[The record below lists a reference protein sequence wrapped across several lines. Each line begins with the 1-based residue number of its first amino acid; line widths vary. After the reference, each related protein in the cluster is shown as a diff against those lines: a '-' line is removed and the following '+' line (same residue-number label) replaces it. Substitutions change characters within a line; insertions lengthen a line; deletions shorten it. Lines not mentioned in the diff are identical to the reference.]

1 MELGLNLAV
10 DGNSSRRAGV
20 GFPVSLPLEEQ
31 GKHTLSSHR
40 ERVFLFVCLTSLGR
54 NIRNL
59 ELNHPTN
66 RTPKCSPLTDNRI
79 ILAKPKEGKL
89 FRKELQKRQITG
101 GEERAIHA
109 ICISALAYK

>member
-20 GFPVSLPLEEQ
+20 GFPVSLPLKEQ

-40 ERVFLFVCLTSLGR
+40 ERVFLKYSSTTER
-54 NIRNL
+54 
-59 ELNHPTN
+59 
-66 RTPKCSPLTDNRI
+66 
-79 ILAKPKEGKL
+79 EGKL
-89 FRKELQKRQITG
+89 FRKEVQKRQITG

-109 ICISALAYK
+109 ICISALAYKQA